1 MHLEMRKTMS
11 QEPFDFSST
20 AESDFAPSHAYVSK
34 KTKKEDVTSTAYTF
48 TIVSVAGFILL
59 ILFGLD
65 LLPFHSASYTKTL
78 ILIVMGVMFA
88 IFFFVGIKSFMDL
101 KMLSNAADREEKQFE
116 EICHWF
122 LDTFTV
128 ETINAD
134 AGISDDSDEQNYFL
148 RYEVMRG
155 LLLEKYPKTD
165 ASLLDHIIETIYDKI
180 FLA

>member
-1 MHLEMRKTMS
+1 MS

-34 KTKKEDVTSTAYTF
+34 KTKIEDVTSTAYTF

-88 IFFFVGIKSFMDL
+88 IFFFVGIKSFMEL
-101 KMLSNAADREEKQFE
+101 KTLSNAADREEKQFE
-116 EICHWF
+116 EIWHWF
-122 LDTFTV
+122 LDTYTA

-148 RYEVMRG
+148 RYEVMRS

>member
-1 MHLEMRKTMS
+1 MFIHLEMRKTMS

-78 ILIVMGVMFA
+78 ILIVIGFSFIKVSF
-88 IFFFVGIKSFMDL
+88 IRDCLRCFFS
-101 KMLSNAADREEKQFE
+101 
-116 EICHWF
+116 CH
-122 LDTFTV
+122 
-128 ETINAD
+128 
-134 AGISDDSDEQNYFL
+134 
-148 RYEVMRG
+148 
-155 LLLEKYPKTD
+155 KTD
-165 ASLLDHIIETIYDKI
+165 RIFSEAKGFIKLFSLFRDQHSQQGTVCVFCRNRL
-180 FLA
+180 

>member
-1 MHLEMRKTMS
+1 MS

-20 AESDFAPSHAYVSK
+20 AGNDFAPSHAYVSK

-88 IFFFVGIKSFMDL
+88 IFFFVGIKSFMEL
-101 KMLSNAADREEKQFE
+101 KTLSNAADREEKQFE
-116 EICHWF
+116 EICLWF
-122 LDTFTV
+122 LDTYTA

-148 RYEVMRG
+148 RYEVMRS

>member
-1 MHLEMRKTMS
+1 MS

-88 IFFFVGIKSFMDL
+88 IFFFIGIKSFMEL
-101 KMLSNAADREEKQFE
+101 KTLSNAADREEKQFE

-122 LDTFTV
+122 LDTYTA
-128 ETINAD
+128 ETIN
-134 AGISDDSDEQNYFL
+134 DDSDEQNYFL
-148 RYEVMRG
+148 RYEVMRS

>member
-1 MHLEMRKTMS
+1 MS

-34 KTKKEDVTSTAYTF
+34 KTKIEDVTSTAYTF

-88 IFFFVGIKSFMDL
+88 IFFFVGIKSFMEL
-101 KMLSNAADREEKQFE
+101 KTLSNAADREEKLFE

-122 LDTFTV
+122 LDTYTA

-148 RYEVMRG
+148 RYEVMRS

>member
-1 MHLEMRKTMS
+1 MS

-88 IFFFVGIKSFMDL
+88 IFFFIGIKSFMEL
-101 KMLSNAADREEKQFE
+101 KTLSNAADREEKQFE

-122 LDTFTV
+122 LDTYTMLMPAFQ
-128 ETINAD
+128 TILTSRIIFCA
-134 AGISDDSDEQNYFL
+134 
-148 RYEVMRG
+148 MRSC
-155 LLLEKYPKTD
+155 
-165 ASLLDHIIETIYDKI
+165 AVCSLKNIRRQMPPS
-180 FLA
+180 

>member
-1 MHLEMRKTMS
+1 MS

-34 KTKKEDVTSTAYTF
+34 KTKIEDVTSTAYTF

-88 IFFFVGIKSFMDL
+88 IFFFVGIKSFMEL
-101 KMLSNAADREEKQFE
+101 KTSRIIFCA
-116 EICHWF
+116 
-122 LDTFTV
+122 
-128 ETINAD
+128 
-134 AGISDDSDEQNYFL
+134 
-148 RYEVMRG
+148 MRSC
-155 LLLEKYPKTD
+155 
-165 ASLLDHIIETIYDKI
+165 AVCSLKNIRRQMPPS
-180 FLA
+180 

>member
-1 MHLEMRKTMS
+1 MS

-88 IFFFVGIKSFMDL
+88 IFFFIGIKSFMEL
-101 KMLSNAADREEKQFE
+101 KTLSNAADREEKQLE

-122 LDTFTV
+122 LDTYTA

-148 RYEVMRG
+148 RYEVMRS

>member
-1 MHLEMRKTMS
+1 MFIHLEMRKTMS

-88 IFFFVGIKSFMDL
+88 IFFFIGIKSFMEL
-101 KMLSNAADREEKQFE
+101 KTLSNAADREEKKFE
-116 EICHWF
+116 
-122 LDTFTV
+122 V
-128 ETINAD
+128 EKMRR
-134 AGISDDSDEQNYFL
+134 EQMYL
-148 RYEVMRG
+148 LSKHY
-155 LLLEKYPKTD
+155 LLEERPKDGNKNGEST
-165 ASLLDHIIETIYDKI
+165 L
-180 FLA
+180 

>member
-1 MHLEMRKTMS
+1 MS

-34 KTKKEDVTSTAYTF
+34 KTKIEDVTSTAYTF

-88 IFFFVGIKSFMDL
+88 IFFFVGIKSFMEL
-101 KMLSNAADREEKQFE
+101 KTLSNAADREEKQFE

-122 LDTFTV
+122 LDTYTA

-134 AGISDDSDEQNYFL
+134 AAFQTILTSRIIFCA
-148 RYEVMRG
+148 MRSC
-155 LLLEKYPKTD
+155 
-165 ASLLDHIIETIYDKI
+165 AVCSLKNIRRQMPPS
-180 FLA
+180 

>member
-1 MHLEMRKTMS
+1 MKRKQIQSKQDQKNKTGN
-11 QEPFDFSST
+11 
-20 AESDFAPSHAYVSK
+20 AYDGECVGGRC
-34 KTKKEDVTSTAYTF
+34 DV
-48 TIVSVAGFILL
+48 
-59 ILFGLD
+59 
-65 LLPFHSASYTKTL
+65 
-78 ILIVMGVMFA
+78 
-88 IFFFVGIKSFMDL
+88 FFFIGIKSFMEL
-101 KMLSNAADREEKQFE
+101 KTLSNAADREEKQFE

-122 LDTFTV
+122 LDTYTA

-148 RYEVMRG
+148 RYEVMRS

>member
-1 MHLEMRKTMS
+1 MFIHLEMRKTMS

-34 KTKKEDVTSTAYTF
+34 KTKIEDVTSTAYTF

-88 IFFFVGIKSFMDL
+88 IFFFVGIKSFMEL
-101 KMLSNAADREEKQFE
+101 KTLSNAAYREEKQFE

-122 LDTFTV
+122 LDTYTA

-148 RYEVMRG
+148 RYEVMRS

-165 ASLLDHIIETIYDKI
+165 ASLLSLIHI
-180 FLA
+180 

>member
-1 MHLEMRKTMS
+1 MS

-34 KTKKEDVTSTAYTF
+34 KTKIEDVTSTAYTF
-48 TIVSVAGFILL
+48 TIVSVAGFIL
-59 ILFGLD
+59 
-65 LLPFHSASYTKTL
+65 HSASYTKTL

-88 IFFFVGIKSFMDL
+88 IFFFVGIKSFMEL
-101 KMLSNAADREEKQFE
+101 KTLSNAADREEKQFE

-122 LDTFTV
+122 LDTYTA

-148 RYEVMRG
+148 RYEVMRS

>member
-1 MHLEMRKTMS
+1 MS

-34 KTKKEDVTSTAYTF
+34 KTKIEDVTSTAYTF

-88 IFFFVGIKSFMDL
+88 IFFFVGIKSFMEL
-101 KMLSNAADREEKQFE
+101 KTLSNAADREEKQFE

-122 LDTFTV
+122 LDTYTA

-134 AGISDDSDEQNYFL
+134 AGISDEQNYFL
-148 RYEVMRG
+148 RYEVMRS

>member
-1 MHLEMRKTMS
+1 MS

-59 ILFGLD
+59 I
-65 LLPFHSASYTKTL
+65 
-78 ILIVMGVMFA
+78 
-88 IFFFVGIKSFMDL
+88 FFFIGIKSFMEL
-101 KMLSNAADREEKQFE
+101 KTLSNAADREEKQFE

-122 LDTFTV
+122 LDTYTA

-148 RYEVMRG
+148 RYEVMRS

>member
-1 MHLEMRKTMS
+1 MFIHLEMRKTMS

-88 IFFFVGIKSFMDL
+88 IFFFIGIKVRSQPSFFFLMPIP
-101 KMLSNAADREEKQFE
+101 MLNNRAMTDKPPTAARCDVK
-116 EICHWF
+116 
-122 LDTFTV
+122 V
-128 ETINAD
+128 KA
-134 AGISDDSDEQNYFL
+134 
-148 RYEVMRG
+148 
-155 LLLEKYPKTD
+155 
-165 ASLLDHIIETIYDKI
+165 
-180 FLA
+180 

>member
-1 MHLEMRKTMS
+1 MFIHLEMRKTMS

-88 IFFFVGIKSFMDL
+88 IFFFIGIKSFMEL
-101 KMLSNAADREEKQFE
+101 KTLSNAADREEKQFE

-122 LDTFTV
+122 LDTYTA

-148 RYEVMRG
+148 RYEVMR
-155 LLLEKYPKTD
+155 LEKYPKTD

>member
-1 MHLEMRKTMS
+1 MS

-34 KTKKEDVTSTAYTF
+34 KTKIEDVTSTAYTF

-88 IFFFVGIKSFMDL
+88 IFFFVGIKSFMEL
-101 KMLSNAADREEKQFE
+101 KTLSNAADREEKQFE
-116 EICHWF
+116 ESCHWF
-122 LDTFTV
+122 LDTYTA

-148 RYEVMRG
+148 RYEVMRS

>member
-1 MHLEMRKTMS
+1 MS

-34 KTKKEDVTSTAYTF
+34 KTKIEDVTSTAYTF

-88 IFFFVGIKSFMDL
+88 IFFFVGIKSFMEL
-101 KMLSNAADREEKQFE
+101 KTLSNAADREEKQFE
-116 EICHWF
+116 EIFHWF
-122 LDTFTV
+122 LDTYTA

-148 RYEVMRG
+148 RYEVMRS

>member
-1 MHLEMRKTMS
+1 
-11 QEPFDFSST
+11 
-20 AESDFAPSHAYVSK
+20 
-34 KTKKEDVTSTAYTF
+34 
-48 TIVSVAGFILL
+48 
-59 ILFGLD
+59 
-65 LLPFHSASYTKTL
+65 
-78 ILIVMGVMFA
+78 MGVMFA
-88 IFFFVGIKSFMDL
+88 IFFFIGIKSFMEL
-101 KMLSNAADREEKQFE
+101 KTLSNAADREEKQFE

-122 LDTFTV
+122 LDTYTA

-148 RYEVMRG
+148 RYEVMRS

>member
-1 MHLEMRKTMS
+1 MS

-34 KTKKEDVTSTAYTF
+34 KTKIEDVTSTAYTF

-88 IFFFVGIKSFMDL
+88 IFFFIGIKSFMEL
-101 KMLSNAADREEKQFE
+101 KTLSNAADREEKQYE

-122 LDTFTV
+122 LDT
-128 ETINAD
+128 
-134 AGISDDSDEQNYFL
+134 
-148 RYEVMRG
+148 
-155 LLLEKYPKTD
+155 
-165 ASLLDHIIETIYDKI
+165 
-180 FLA
+180 

>member
-1 MHLEMRKTMS
+1 MS

-34 KTKKEDVTSTAYTF
+34 KTKIEDVTSTAYTF

-88 IFFFVGIKSFMDL
+88 IFFFVGIKSFMEL
-101 KMLSNAADREEKQFE
+101 KTLSNAADREERQFE

-122 LDTFTV
+122 LDT
-128 ETINAD
+128 INAD
-134 AGISDDSDEQNYFL
+134 ADISDDSDEQNYFL
-148 RYEVMRG
+148 RYEVMRS

>member
-1 MHLEMRKTMS
+1 MS

-48 TIVSVAGFILL
+48 TIVSVAGF
-59 ILFGLD
+59 
-65 LLPFHSASYTKTL
+65 
-78 ILIVMGVMFA
+78 MGVMFA
-88 IFFFVGIKSFMDL
+88 SFFFIGIKSFMEL
-101 KMLSNAADREEKQFE
+101 KTLSNAADREEKQFE

-122 LDTFTV
+122 LDTYTA

-148 RYEVMRG
+148 RYEVMRS

>member
-1 MHLEMRKTMS
+1 MFIHLEMRKTMS

-88 IFFFVGIKSFMDL
+88 IFFFIGIKSFMEL
-101 KMLSNAADREEKQFE
+101 KTLSNAAAREE
-116 EICHWF
+116 
-122 LDTFTV
+122 
-128 ETINAD
+128 
-134 AGISDDSDEQNYFL
+134 
-148 RYEVMRG
+148 
-155 LLLEKYPKTD
+155 
-165 ASLLDHIIETIYDKI
+165 
-180 FLA
+180 